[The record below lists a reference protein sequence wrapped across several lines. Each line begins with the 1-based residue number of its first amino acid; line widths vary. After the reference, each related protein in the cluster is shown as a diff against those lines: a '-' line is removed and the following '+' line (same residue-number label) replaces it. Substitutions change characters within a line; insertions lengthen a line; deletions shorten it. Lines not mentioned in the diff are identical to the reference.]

1 MKLEGVHVTLTCS
14 SLGGGALSARMQLIY
29 RWFYE
34 EIFEMSGRTPKFF
47 GSISPCLL
55 DSMELSGS
63 ACVATVYGGAGPL
76 LDTKWVG
83 LRGRMLEGH
92 FYNRSLDW
100 IFFFSNISGDIFEWG
115 YSKSGSGRTF

>member
-1 MKLEGVHVTLTCS
+1 
-14 SLGGGALSARMQLIY
+14 
-29 RWFYE
+29 
-34 EIFEMSGRTPKFF
+34 MSGRTPKFF

-115 YSKSGSGRTF
+115 YSKSGSGRTFLTSLTSLGIFLQSCLDWIIDQSMVEV